1 MLPKQKSLHI
11 VFMKA
16 DNGVKNNNQYSSR
29 CAYNKAD
36 KGRHGY

>member
-1 MLPKQKSLHI
+1 MVLKITINIPVV

-29 CAYNKAD
+29 CVYES
-36 KGRHGY
+36 